1 MRKWL
6 YDRPWI
12 WIVILL
18 GFLVAAGLTIV
29 VIAEMN
35 RPEIVKE
42 KRRSALVVPAPAED
56 NPSWAAMPPM
66 RKGRVA

>member
-12 WIVILL
+12 WIVLLL
-18 GFLVAAGLTIV
+18 GSLVAAGVAVV

-42 KRRSALVVPAPAED
+42 KRRSALTVPAPTED
-56 NPSWAAMPPM
+56 NLSWAVLPPM
-66 RKGRVA
+66 RKGRVV